1 MLSACHTINRIFMQ
15 QPQFFSV
22 DLYWT
27 QTKPQVRPHWV
38 IVDGLAPDIL
48 YEIRVVAKNGNFKN
62 SLETTSPVI
71 RVRK

>member
-1 MLSACHTINRIFMQ
+1 M
-15 QPQFFSV
+15 